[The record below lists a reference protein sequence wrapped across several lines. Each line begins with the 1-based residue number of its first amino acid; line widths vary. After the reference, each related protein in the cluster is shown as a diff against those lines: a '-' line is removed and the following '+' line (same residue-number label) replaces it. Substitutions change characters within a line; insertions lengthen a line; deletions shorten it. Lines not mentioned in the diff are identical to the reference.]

1 MPQDFTVG
9 KVTFLTQIL
18 QDNNPVKKHF
28 LTVLVTKNDGKK
40 GVKVK
45 TYQQIISI
53 VSVVVQ
59 KAARC
64 NFTERNT
71 ATSMEKKISS
81 ELLRFFPRPEEA
93 G

>member
-1 MPQDFTVG
+1 MT
-9 KVTFLTQIL
+9 
-18 QDNNPVKKHF
+18 KK
-28 LTVLVTKNDGKK
+28 DGKK

-81 ELLRFFPRPEEA
+81 ELLRFFP
-93 G
+93 